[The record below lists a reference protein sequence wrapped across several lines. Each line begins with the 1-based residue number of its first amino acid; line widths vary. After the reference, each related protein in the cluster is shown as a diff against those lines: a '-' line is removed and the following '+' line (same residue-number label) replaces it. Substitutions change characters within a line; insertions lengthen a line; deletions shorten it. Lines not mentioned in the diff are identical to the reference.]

1 MWNGKAAE
9 RGKTIATLARI
20 CPTKKLADADGTRPL
35 ITCHPLSHASLF
47 LEDDSERASTFGT
60 PQEKKYGASLIDSI
74 KWGIWA
80 GKGFG

>member
-47 LEDDSERASTFGT
+47 LETMTKMIANVPRRSVH
-60 PQEKKYGASLIDSI
+60 PKKRNTARRFLIP
-74 KWGIWA
+74 
-80 GKGFG
+80 